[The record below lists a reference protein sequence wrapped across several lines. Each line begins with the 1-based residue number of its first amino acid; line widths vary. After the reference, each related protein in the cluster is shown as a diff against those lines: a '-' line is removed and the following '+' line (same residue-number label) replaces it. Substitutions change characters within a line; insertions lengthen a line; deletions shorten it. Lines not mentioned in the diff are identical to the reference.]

1 MGDAV
6 IPSLEPYGLHIV
18 PGYDGTRSGGFR
30 DAWKAWRDEV
40 IALRYHLFNACTDN
54 PEMQA
59 RELAICEAD
68 PAYFVAMYCWI
79 DEPRPRHG
87 EDPYKPFI
95 PSAAQVDY
103 VQWMHRHIASPEP
116 FDGYTSKSRGW
127 GATRIVV
134 AGVVTYGWRFRTW
147 RGLVVSRKEDLVD
160 KPLDLNSM
168 LGYADFVIDHLP
180 PWMIPEGYDPRYHRL
195 RNMIK
200 NPATGSQVTGE
211 STTTKAGRGAR
222 ATYAIVDEA
231 AFVPDFV
238 MTIGTLSGTTD
249 HRFALSTEAF
259 EEGFEWFNA
268 WKNYE
273 HDPDKVKQLNW
284 WDNPWFDEYW
294 LAEEEAR
301 WEHDPDGFVREVM
314 RDPYAG
320 FGQAVYP
327 IAADLPAIDFTW
339 DPDAYLLVGI
349 DWGRADDTAIVFAQF
364 TGTGDDRKLVWLECY
379 KKNLMPGEFYA
390 HILTGIPPEQG
401 DACWVY
407 WDEVQWERGRRLTFT
422 DRDKAVMRWLRQV
435 DPSRL
440 RVFCD
445 PSGANK
451 DSGGLSWVMRLLIES
466 KRLRQRADG
475 PAGRGIACIYKEL
488 FARTDHTSARSG
500 LRKILPNTVFAEIN
514 EHTGSESA
522 NKELRLDFRNYR
534 FNEPGD
540 KATGQP
546 TPIHDEHS
554 HAVKAAEALAN
565 YIDLGV
571 AEPRRLTAGGAGPFT
586 HAA

>member
-1 MGDAV
+1 MGDAR
-6 IPSLEPYGLHIV
+6 IPSLEPYGLDVV
-18 PGYDGTRSGGFR
+18 PGYDGTLSGGFR
-30 DAWKAWRDEV
+30 DRWREWRDKV
-40 IALRYHLFNACTDN
+40 IRLRYDLFEACEQS

-59 RELAICEAD
+59 RELALCSD
-68 PAYFVAMYCWI
+68 DFAYFVTMYCWI

-87 EDPYKPFI
+87 EDVYKPFI
-95 PSAAQVDY
+95 PSAAQVEL
-103 VQWMHRHIASPEP
+103 VQWFQLHIEEPDP
-116 FDGYTSKSRGW
+116 FDGYLSKSRGW
-127 GATRIVV
+127 GATRIVI
-134 AGVVTYGWRFRTW
+134 AGVVTPGWLFRTW
-147 RGLVVSRKEDLVD
+147 RGLLVSRKEDLVD

-168 LGYADFVIDHLP
+168 MGYLDFVVDHLP
-180 PWMIPEGYDPRYHRL
+180 SWMIPEGFDKRYHRL
-195 RNMIK
+195 KNMLK
-200 NPATGSQVTGE
+200 NPKTGSQVTGE

-238 MTIGTLSGTTD
+238 MTFGTLSGTTD
-249 HRFALSTEAF
+249 HRFALSTESF
-259 EEGFEWFNA
+259 EEGFEWYEA
-268 WKNYE
+268 WRKYE
-273 HDPDKVKQLNW
+273 ADPDKVKQLEW

-301 WEHDPDGFVREVM
+301 WEHDPDGFIREFM

-327 IAADLPAIDFTW
+327 IAKDLPAIPFTY
-339 DPDAYLLVGI
+339 DPSAYLLVGI

-364 TGTGDDRKLVWLECY
+364 TGTGPDRRLVWLECY

-390 HILTGIPPEQG
+390 HILTGIPPIQG
-401 DACWVY
+401 DSCWIY
-407 WDEVQWERGRRLTFT
+407 WDDAVWERGRRLTFT
-422 DRDKAVMRWLRQV
+422 DRDKAMMHWLRQV
-435 DPSRL
+435 PPSHL

-451 DSGGLSWVMRLLIES
+451 DSGGLSWVHRLLGESSKLRKRTDGIE
-466 KRLRQRADG
+466 A
-475 PAGRGIACIYKEL
+475 RGIAAIFKEL

-500 LRKILPNTVFAEIN
+500 LRKILPNTAFAEIN
-514 EHTGSESA
+514 EETGSDSA
-522 NKELRLDFRNYR
+522 DKVLRLDLRNYR

-546 TPIHDEHS
+546 VPIHDDHS

-571 AEPRRLTAGGAGPFT
+571 AEPRSLNR
-586 HAA
+586 AA